1 MSTLPLAV
9 VAIVIAAL
17 LTAACVG
24 LLVALRRRLPGDS
37 ARPAPY
43 GQVPPETRIRVDA
56 LLTEGQTIAA
66 IKEVRRATSWSLVDA
81 KNWVDAVA
89 RGEQP
94 GSSELDPASLLE
106 VEALAARGDLVTAVR
121 AVRQHTGMSLSEA
134 TTYVRGLKRG

>member
-1 MSTLPLAV
+1 MSTFPLAV

-37 ARPAPY
+37 VRPAPY

-121 AVRQHTGMSLSEA
+121 AVRQHTGMSLSKA